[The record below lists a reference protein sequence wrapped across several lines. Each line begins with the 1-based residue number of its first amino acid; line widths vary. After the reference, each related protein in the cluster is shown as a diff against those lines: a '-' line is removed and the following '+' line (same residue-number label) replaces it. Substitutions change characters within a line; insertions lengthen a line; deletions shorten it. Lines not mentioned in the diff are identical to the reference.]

1 MSERWAFIE
10 KERDRGHLQLDKLL
24 QKHVNGIV
32 EEVSNNLS
40 AIILFFES
48 SF

>member
-10 KERDRGHLQLDKLL
+10 KERAKGHVQLDKLL
-24 QKHVNGIV
+24 QKHVKGIM

-48 SF
+48 

>member
-24 QKHVNGIV
+24 QNHLNGIM

>member
-10 KERDRGHLQLDKLL
+10 KERDRDNLQLDKLL
-24 QKHVNGIV
+24 QKHVNGIM